1 MKKKYIQISR
11 TNYGSYIETF
21 DNIHNTLDG
30 EFDGAEVGDE
40 ITLDVVEMDDLEYTK
55 LPAFTG
61 W

>member
-21 DNIHNTLDG
+21 DNIHNALDG